1 MFSSGSASPQKLLY
15 SPGGSDLLVF
25 VCVHSLL
32 SSLSSL
38 RLSVKL
44 PTVHRCCLT
53 RGLHNTVKNSSLGEG
68 AMNMEF
74 LKCAPCVILHLH
86 GCWGWTALPKL
97 GSSTGEVCDAPGV
110 ATARARQD
118 QG

>member
-25 VCVHSLL
+25 VCVHSPL

-74 LKCAPCVILHLH
+74 LKCAPCVILSSARVLRVDCPSKARKLH
-86 GCWGWTALPKL
+86 WG
-97 GSSTGEVCDAPGV
+97 GV
-110 ATARARQD
+110 
-118 QG
+118 